1 MSTLSERMEEC
12 KSAIE
17 VFLGEFLSTTSP
29 VLTELYASM
38 RYSVMAGGK
47 RLRPFLALESC
58 RFCGGEPSSAM
69 FYAAALEMVHTYSLI
84 HDDLPSMDND
94 DMRRGKP
101 TNHKVFGEAL
111 AILAGD
117 GLLTAAFELIASAPL
132 SAEQNARAVR
142 ILARAAGP
150 DGMVGGQVMDIGN
163 VTREK
168 AFSDHVT
175 LCAMKTGA
183 LFHAA
188 VLLGAV
194 AANLAENDALW
205 QALSDY
211 AEDLGLAFQVTD
223 DLLDIYGNAD
233 EMGKNTGSDASMEK
247 TTFLNF
253 CTPDEAR
260 DLTELLLD
268 RAEKSVSP
276 FPRSETLCDLVRS
289 LGERTH

>member
-1 MSTLSERMEEC
+1 MSTLSQRLDEC
-12 KSAIE
+12 KTAIE
-17 VFLGEFLSTTSP
+17 AFLAEVLSTTDP
-29 VLTELYASM
+29 ALTELYASM

-58 RFCGGEPSSAM
+58 RLCGGEPSSAM

-94 DMRRGKP
+94 DLRRGKP

-117 GLLTAAFELIASAPL
+117 GLLTAAFELIATAPL

-150 DGMVGGQVMDIGN
+150 DGMVGGQSLDIRN
-163 VTREK
+163 AKEET
-168 AFSDHVT
+168 AFSEHVA
-175 LCAMKTGA
+175 LCTMKTGA
-183 LFHAA
+183 LFRAA

-194 AANLAENDALW
+194 AANVSEEAPLW

-211 AEDLGLAFQVTD
+211 AENLGLAFQVTD
-223 DLLDIYGNAD
+223 DLLDVFGDAE
-233 EMGKNTGSDASMEK
+233 EMGKNTGSDASIGK

-253 CTPDEAR
+253 CTAEEASS
-260 DLTELLLD
+260 LAELLLE
-268 RAEKSVSP
+268 RGEGAIAP
-276 FPRSETLCDLVRS
+276 FEGSELLRDLIRS
-289 LGERTH
+289 LNERTH

>member
-1 MSTLSERMEEC
+1 MSLLSERLDEC
-12 KSAIE
+12 KNAIE
-17 VFLGEFLSTTSP
+17 AFLAEVLSTTTP
-29 VLTELYASM
+29 ALTELYASM
-38 RYSVMAGGK
+38 RYSAMAGGK

-58 RFCGGEPSSAM
+58 RLCGGEPSSAM

-150 DGMVGGQVMDIGN
+150 DGMVGGQVLDIG
-163 VTREK
+163 TDGEEK

-175 LCAMKTGA
+175 LCTMKTGA
-183 LFHAA
+183 LFRAS

-194 AANLAENDALW
+194 AANVEETDALW
-205 QALSDY
+205 QSLSDY

-223 DLLDIYGNAD
+223 DLLDVYGDA
-233 EMGKNTGSDASMEK
+233 EQMGKNTGSDASGGK
-247 TTFLNF
+247 TTFLSF
-253 CTPDEAR
+253 CTAEEAR
-260 DLTELLLD
+260 SLTELLLE
-268 RAEKSVSP
+268 RAEKAIRDYPGSNI
-276 FPRSETLCDLVRS
+276 LCELVRS
-289 LGERTH
+289 LSERTN